1 MGGRVIAFH
10 STFDI
15 QHLQFPCV
23 GPPLLR
29 AVLPRGGTVLHR
41 RSVDAAL
48 DAQSAAAQQRGAHD
62 VGGQSV
68 RSRLRLRIWRGA
80 SADRDQRHH
89 SNQPGAAAGAG
100 GVRRRSFERL
110 IFPAVLT
117 VVLFTVYLPFSNK
130 PLMVPAF
137 GDVTRYVEFGAFTA
151 LIFFA
156 VRLVDVLIFDV
167 AVARRREVAAPQLLR
182 GIVAIVLY
190 VLLFAA
196 LFQQVLNYDV
206 KRFITGTAFLA
217 LVLALALQ

>member
-1 MGGRVIAFH
+1 M
-10 STFDI
+10 
-15 QHLQFPCV
+15 
-23 GPPLLR
+23 
-29 AVLPRGGTVLHR
+29 
-41 RSVDAAL
+41 
-48 DAQSAAAQQRGAHD
+48 
-62 VGGQSV
+62 
-68 RSRLRLRIWRGA
+68 
-80 SADRDQRHH
+80 
-89 SNQPGAAAGAG
+89 
-100 GVRRRSFERL
+100 RRRSFERL

-206 KRFITGTAFLA
+206 KSFITGTAVLA
-217 LVLALALQ
+217 AVLALALQETLGNLFAGIALHMEETYEIGDVIHSGDYMGVVEGVSWRATRIRGTAAHRQSRERSADVCGRVGTP